1 MATIN
6 ASQLNQK
13 IKLLPA
19 NLLQE
24 VNDYIEYL
32 TFKSSQ
38 KDWANDLTNEQISLI
53 EKGKKDIEE
62 NRLVSHKEARERI
75 KNNIQNKSNY
85 WK

>member
-38 KDWANDLTNEQISLI
+38 KDWANDLAKEQISLI
-53 EKGKKDIEE
+53 EKGKKDLEE
-62 NRLVSHKEARERI
+62 NRVISHKEARKQIDNYI
-75 KNNIQNKSNY
+75 KNKTR
-85 WK
+85 

>member
-75 KNNIQNKSNY
+75 KNYIQNKS
-85 WK
+85 K

>member
-53 EKGKKDIEE
+53 EKGKKDLEE

-75 KNNIQNKSNY
+75 KNYIQNKS
-85 WK
+85 K

>member
-38 KDWANDLTNEQISLI
+38 KDWANDLAKEQISLI

-75 KNNIQNKSNY
+75 KNYIQNKS
-85 WK
+85 K

>member
-38 KDWANDLTNEQISLI
+38 KDWANDLAKEQISLI
-53 EKGKKDIEE
+53 EKGKKDTEE
-62 NRLVSHKEARERI
+62 NRVISHKEARKQIDNYI
-75 KNNIQNKSNY
+75 KNKTR
-85 WK
+85 